1 MKSTNQKLDR
11 NNLVY
16 TGKRA
21 MIMLGLALGV
31 YSTNVFANQSKSIYH
46 FSENEL
52 VKVDHSPI
60 CRAIIKG
67 DVEAVK
73 KFIEYG
79 VNVNETSNGL
89 TPLMLA
95 ARFNN
100 VAIVNLLL
108 KNGADR
114 RVKDEKG
121 FDALKYA
128 EMSKASDALDVLMRA

>member
-1 MKSTNQKLDR
+1 MKSTNQKAES

-16 TGKRA
+16 TGKKA

-31 YSTNVFANQSKSIYH
+31 YSTNTLANQSKLNLQ

-60 CRAIIKG
+60 CKAIIKG

-100 VAIVNLLL
+100 VEIVKLLL
-108 KNGADR
+108 QKGADR
-114 RVKDEKG
+114 KIRDEKG
-121 FDALKYA
+121 YDALKYA
-128 EMSKASDALDVLMRA
+128 EMSKAADALDILMRA